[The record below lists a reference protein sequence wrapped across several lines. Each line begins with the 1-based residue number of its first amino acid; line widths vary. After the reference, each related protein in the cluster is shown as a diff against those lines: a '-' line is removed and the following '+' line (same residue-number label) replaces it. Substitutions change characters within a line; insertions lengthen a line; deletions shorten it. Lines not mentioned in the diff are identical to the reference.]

1 MKKSI
6 ITAATA
12 LTLMLQGC
20 ATIVGD
26 ASQTMPITSTPS
38 EAHIS
43 IKDEKGLEVFSG
55 QTPTTVTLQKSD
67 GSYFG
72 GKHYTVEIEKDGY
85 RSQTITVD
93 ARVNG
98 WYIGGNLIFGG
109 LIGWLIV
116 DPLTGK
122 MYKLSSESITATLP
136 ANTTANN
143 NNADGIHV
151 ALLQDI
157 SPELREKLI
166 LING

>member
-1 MKKSI
+1 MKKII

-12 LTLMLQGC
+12 FTLMLQGC

-38 EAHIS
+38 DAHIS
-43 IKDEKGLEVFSG
+43 IKDEKGLEVYSG

-72 GKHYTVEIEKDGY
+72 GKHYTVEILKDGFK
-85 RSQTITVD
+85 SQTITID
-93 ARVNG
+93 SRING
-98 WYIGGNLIFGG
+98 WYLGGNLVFGG

-122 MYKLSSESITATLP
+122 MYKLSAESVTATLP

-143 NNADGIHV
+143 SKVNGIHI
-151 ALLQDI
+151 ALFQDL
-157 SPELREKLI
+157 SPKLKEKLI
-166 LING
+166 PINS

>member
-1 MKKSI
+1 MKKML

-26 ASQTMPITSTPS
+26 AAQTVPITSTPS
-38 EAHIS
+38 DAHIS
-43 IKDEKGLEVFSG
+43 IKDEKGLEIYAG

-72 GKHYTVEIEKDGY
+72 GKHYTVEILKDGY
-85 RSQTITVD
+85 RPQTITVD

-98 WYIGGNLIFGG
+98 WYLGGNLIFGG

-136 ANTTANN
+136 TNTTANN
-143 NNADGIHV
+143 TEADGIHI
-151 ALLQDI
+151 ALLQDL
-157 SPELREKLI
+157 SPQLREKLI
-166 LING
+166 PING